1 MLNVVKKIQNKIN
14 GNYDYQGVTIAFLG
28 DSVTQGCFEVYRKS
42 EECIETVFDKTSAY
56 HKYFTDIFS
65 VLCPSVPVNVINAGI
80 SGGSVQHA
88 LSRLERDVIAYN
100 PDLVVVCFGL
110 NDSCSGLEGLFVYI
124 IVLKVIFEKIALCGA
139 DVIFMT
145 PNMKCSYVSCHL
157 KDDLVREVAL
167 ENVNNQCDGLMDK
180 YIDSAIELCNS
191 MNVPVCDCY
200 KKWKC
205 LAECGVDTTELLAN
219 KINHPTREM
228 NWMFAYSL
236 VETIFGL

>member
-1 MLNVVKKIQNKIN
+1 VLNVVKKIQNKIN

-110 NDSCSGLEGLFVYI
+110 NDSCSGLEGLFDYI
-124 IVLKVIFEKIALCGA
+124 NGLKVIFEKMMCG
-139 DVIFMT
+139 
-145 PNMKCSYVSCHL
+145 
-157 KDDLVREVAL
+157 
-167 ENVNNQCDGLMDK
+167 G
-180 YIDSAIELCNS
+180 
-191 MNVPVCDCY
+191 
-200 KKWKC
+200 
-205 LAECGVDTTELLAN
+205 
-219 KINHPTREM
+219 
-228 NWMFAYSL
+228 
-236 VETIFGL
+236 